1 MSMFVNLIFFFP
13 LHTPYPLLNEYIY
26 TQIPSPEIVTMC
38 FPGWWYIGEDME
50 NCLMEWKVVLLLG
63 LEKVPEKCAGLQH
76 ENVFGWRKWVEWED
90 DLYCWD
96 YVAFS
101 CFQCWLCV
109 LKLKI
114 SCIYHSTF
122 PLPISCFFFYF
133 KPLGW
138 LLSIIMW
145 RNRMDYSWGFMRCA
159 WWACC
164 PFRLVIDFKA
174 ATTIAPELFPR
185 NTEHFF
191 GGWDKKSRNL
201 LPLSAID
208 WYLLRLVTL

>member
-1 MSMFVNLIFFFP
+1 MVHWRRHGKLSDGVKGCFIAWVG
-13 LHTPYPLLNEYIY
+13 E
-26 TQIPSPEIVTMC
+26 SPWEMC
-38 FPGWWYIGEDME
+38 GVAT
-50 NCLMEWKVVLLLG
+50 WKCFWVAKMGGMRGRFILLG
-63 LEKVPEKCAGLQH
+63 LCCFFMFSVLIVCAQTQ
-76 ENVFGWRKWVEWED
+76 NF
-90 DLYCWD
+90 LYISFNISPA
-96 YVAFS
+96 Y
-101 CFQCWLCV
+101 
-109 LKLKI
+109 KL
-114 SCIYHSTF
+114 
-122 PLPISCFFFYF
+122 FFFYF